1 MAEQLP
7 FVFMTE
13 KKSSNKKTIWGNL
26 IIALVSLFV
35 GLIIVEAGLAIFLP
49 FPDYIIKPE
58 PYVEDSEL
66 AHRFKSNGELYQ
78 NGEVFYTDPNGFR
91 VLARDDYPQDDDQ
104 VVLFIGDSQTFG
116 WMVTTEETFVYKTET
131 RLHELGYDIR
141 TVNASSPGW
150 NLWHYQSV
158 YDELTELY
166 PDISAIV
173 LYLVDNDWQP
183 PDNHDVENGYLVDKY
198 KEDAA
203 RFIPKSVRVFLSR
216 FHFWRYF
223 TLAWR
228 EIRDRR
234 NAEEAAEVV
243 VESYA
248 SKWVEETEPLT
259 YILAKAEESRIPI
272 IIVTDEEV
280 AEVEAIMAVL
290 NQADILALISIG
302 NVGGGYMYDG
312 HIGIDKHDA
321 LATELVKLLNELGTL
336 P

>member
-58 PYVEDSEL
+58 PYVEDPDLE
-66 AHRFKSNGELYQ
+66 HRFKSNGELFQ
-78 NGEVFYTDPNGFR
+78 NGEVFYTDSNGFR
-91 VLARDDYPQDDDQ
+91 VLARDDYPQDDDH

-116 WMVTTEETFVYKTET
+116 WMVKTEETFVYKTQAQ
-131 RLHELGYDIR
+131 LQQIGYDIS

-150 NLWHYQSV
+150 NLWHYQSM
-158 YDELTELY
+158 YDRVRELY
-166 PDISAIV
+166 PNTAAIV
-173 LYLVDNDWQP
+173 LYLVVNDWKP
-183 PDNHDVENGYLVDKY
+183 TDNHFVVGGYLVDKY
-198 KEDAA
+198 KSDTA
-203 RFIPKSVRVFLSR
+203 RFIPKSVRLLLSE
-216 FHFWRYF
+216 FHFWRYL

-228 EIRDRR
+228 KIRDQR
-234 NAEEAAEVV
+234 NTREEIE
-243 VESYA
+243 ELYD
-248 SKWVEETEPLT
+248 SKWIEETVPLM
-259 YILAKAEESRIPI
+259 YILNKADEAEIPI
-272 IIVTDEEV
+272 IVIMDERV
-280 AEVEAIMAVL
+280 AEVESIMGIL
-290 NQADILALISIG
+290 NESPVQALIDIG
-302 NVGGGYMYDG
+302 DVGGGRMYDA
-312 HIGIDKHDA
+312 HIDIDKHDA